1 MKYKA
6 AKIFSSG
13 TEYEMF
19 KYNYCENGCV
29 HHVER
34 EDGFPELLENGGC
47 PIEDRLECARFA
59 IEVFPDVLLEVWDGE
74 RCINWHHCPF
84 YTKKEGGAE

>member
-19 KYNYCENGCV
+19 KYNYCENGCI
-29 HHVER
+29 HHVEGG
-34 EDGFPELLENGGC
+34 DG
-47 PIEDRLECARFA
+47 
-59 IEVFPDVLLEVWDGE
+59 FPDVLLEVWDGE
-74 RCINWHHCPF
+74 CCINWHHCSF
-84 YTKKEGGAE
+84 YAKKEGGVE

>member
-34 EDGFPELLENGGC
+34 GDGFPELLEKGGC

-74 RCINWHHCPF
+74 RCIKWHHCPF
-84 YTKKEGGAE
+84 YTKKEGIK